1 VTRSAPTGRVL
12 AGLTLVLAIAGCGD
26 AGAPAT
32 DPASFKGQPPKV
44 RVHMISRDLS
54 RMIGERGYAELIE
67 SLELQERLETN
78 ARLQQRVEVIANRL
92 VHQAIQAY
100 PFSQDWSWEL
110 RIVKDDEIN
119 ASCMPGGK
127 MTLNTGLMALT
138 RMDEHKLA
146 TVLGH
151 EIAHALLEH
160 GRASIGRSA
169 VVLGTLQAMAQSFK
183 MGQLRL
189 NTLVEGMERVT
200 LPLER
205 EHEREADLLGMQLMT
220 RAGYDPV
227 RGASIWI
234 DMKGDEP
241 APRLAQRLEPYVS
254 SHPTSDERLTNLTE
268 IARVLATPGG
278 PAR

>member
-1 VTRSAPTGRVL
+1 
-12 AGLTLVLAIAGCGD
+12 LAIAGCGD

-67 SLELQERLETN
+67 SLEQQERLETN

-268 IARVLATPGG
+268 IARMLAPGG

>member
-1 VTRSAPTGRVL
+1 
-12 AGLTLVLAIAGCGD
+12 
-26 AGAPAT
+26 
-32 DPASFKGQPPKV
+32 
-44 RVHMISRDLS
+44 
-54 RMIGERGYAELIE
+54 
-67 SLELQERLETN
+67 
-78 ARLQQRVEVIANRL
+78 
-92 VHQAIQAY
+92 
-100 PFSQDWSWEL
+100 
-110 RIVKDDEIN
+110 
-119 ASCMPGGK
+119 MPGGK

-268 IARVLATPGG
+268 IARMLAPGG

>member
-100 PFSQDWSWEL
+100 PFSQDWFWEL

-268 IARVLATPGG
+268 IARMLAPGG